1 MSDETWTDAEWQSFY
16 QMADAFMA
24 PANALSASAMTDEIA
39 AAMLYSCA
47 RFNAFA
53 MQAQDPNGAMLDRE
67 AVDFLAEEF
76 ESHLL
81 DSMEEQ
87 IAPTPG
93 SRDNPVGG
101 PERAVL
107 ILRDLDGKNEGDVS
121 EFLDLADRFVA
132 VANQMLDGARIG
144 RVSAAFM
151 HAAARFNVYTMQCL
165 GHPPEQVDQDL
176 VSAFRDIYA
185 ALVHYHGQDV
195 LVSDGFDQA

>member
-24 PANALSASAMTDEIA
+24 PANALSSSAMTDEIA
-39 AAMLYSCA
+39 AAMLYACS

-53 MQAQDPNGAMLDRE
+53 MQAQDPAGATLDDE
-67 AVDFLAEEF
+67 AVGFLAEEF

-87 IAPTPG
+87 IAPTQG

-101 PERAVL
+101 PERAVV

-121 EFLDLADRFVA
+121 EFLDLADRFLA
-132 VANQMLDGARIG
+132 VANHMLEGARIG

-151 HAAARFNVYTMQCL
+151 HATARFNVYTMQCL
-165 GHPPEQVDQDL
+165 GHPAEQVDQDL
-176 VSAFRDIYA
+176 VAAFRDVYA
-185 ALVHYHGQDV
+185 ALVHYHGQDA
-195 LVSDGFDQA
+195 LVSGSPDQA